1 MGFSKGFDWAG
12 MAVLILAAAI
22 ASALVVAMVG
32 LVWHNG
38 TLSPEAADII
48 SAVSG
53 STISIIAVYVG
64 QAASRRRPPE

>member
-1 MGFSKGFDWAG
+1 MGFSKGSDWAG
-12 MAVLILAAAI
+12 MAVLVLAAAV
-22 ASALVVAMVG
+22 ASALIVAMVG

-48 SAVSG
+48 SAISG

-64 QAASRRRPPE
+64 QAANRRRPPE